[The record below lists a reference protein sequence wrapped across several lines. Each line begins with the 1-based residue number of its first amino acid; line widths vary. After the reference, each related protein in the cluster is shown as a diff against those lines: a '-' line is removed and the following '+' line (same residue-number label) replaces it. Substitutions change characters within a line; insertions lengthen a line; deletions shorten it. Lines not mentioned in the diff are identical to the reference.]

1 MQFRSK
7 TFKMKLWQQYY
18 MIKPKSMNPGDCI
31 GIISPSYWLSE
42 DDLQRTAS
50 YLKANGYRLKLGPS
64 NLLRRGPFAGQP
76 QERAD
81 DIHRMFSD
89 PEINAVICARGGYGA
104 NRVLPLI
111 DYELIRENPKIFI
124 GYSDITA
131 YLTSITQKTGLVTF
145 HGPMLVSYK
154 KRFVKYNFELMEQV
168 LTGKKE
174 VKIEYPKALSPKV
187 LKSGIA
193 TGPLWGGN
201 ITLLTN
207 RLGTADYLDTD
218 GVILFLEDLDEYL
231 YAFERML
238 VQMRTAGLFDHIKGL
253 IIGELDEFK
262 DQEIPFER
270 NTDQIVMDIC
280 GDLDIPIVSNFP
292 CGHGTYQATL
302 PISIPAELNAN
313 EQKPYLKLLE
323 PAVVTDS

>member
-1 MQFRSK
+1 
-7 TFKMKLWQQYY
+7 
-18 MIKPKSMNPGDCI
+18 MIKPNSLNHDDCI

-50 YLKANGYRLKLGPS
+50 YLKTIGYKLKFGAS
-64 NLLRRGPFAGQP
+64 NLLRWGPFAGHP

-89 PEINAVICARGGYGA
+89 PDIKAIICARGGYGA
-104 NRVLPLI
+104 NRVLPLL

-131 YLTSITQKTGLVTF
+131 YLTSITQKAGLITF

-154 KRFVKYNFELMEQV
+154 KRFVKYNFEVMEQV
-168 LTGKKE
+168 LKGTKV
-174 VKIEYPKALSPKV
+174 VKIEYPMALPPKV
-187 LKSGIA
+187 LKPGTA

-201 ITLLTN
+201 MTLLVN
-207 RLGTADYLDTD
+207 RLGTTDHLDTD

-280 GDLDIPIVSNFP
+280 GDLNIPIVSNFP

-302 PISIPAELNAN
+302 PISVPAELNAN
-313 EQKPYLKLLE
+313 ANNPYLTLLE
-323 PAVVTDS
+323 PAVETNS

>member
-1 MQFRSK
+1 
-7 TFKMKLWQQYY
+7 
-18 MIKPKSMNPGDCI
+18 MIKPLSLQPGNHI
-31 GIISPSYWLSE
+31 GVISPSYWLNK
-42 DDLQRTAS
+42 
-50 YLKANGYRLKLGPS
+50 KALAETSKLFQDNGYTLIMGKS
-64 NLLRRGPFAGQP
+64 NTMKWGPFAGHP
-76 QERAD
+76 QDRAD

-89 PEINAVICARGGYGA
+89 PDIKAIICARGGYGA
-104 NRVLPLI
+104 NRVLPLLEY
-111 DYELIRENPKIFI
+111 DLIRKNPKIFM

-131 YLTSITQKTGLVTF
+131 YLTSITQRAGLITF

-154 KRFVKYNFELMEQV
+154 KRFVKYNFDLMEQV
-168 LTGKKE
+168 LFGKKE
-174 VKIEYPKALSPKV
+174 VTIEYPKALSPKV
-187 LKSGIA
+187 LKPGTA

-201 ITLLTN
+201 MTLLVN
-207 RLGTADYLDTD
+207 RLGTTD
-218 GVILFLEDLDEYL
+218 HLNTHGVILFLEDLDEYL

-238 VQMRTAGLFDHIKGL
+238 VQMRIAGLFDHIKGL

-270 NTDQIVMDIC
+270 NTDQIIMDIC

-302 PISIPAELNAN
+302 PISVPAELNAN

-323 PAVVTDS
+323 PAVELDS

>member
-1 MQFRSK
+1 
-7 TFKMKLWQQYY
+7 MKLWQQYY

-174 VKIEYPKALSPKV
+174 VKIKYPKALSPKV

-207 RLGTADYLDTD
+207 RLGTADYLDTN

-238 VQMRTAGLFDHIKGL
+238 VHMRTSGLFDHIKGL

-270 NTDQIVMDIC
+270 STDQIVMDIC

-302 PISIPAELNAN
+302 PISINAELNAN
-313 EQKPYLKLLE
+313 DNNPYLTLLDA
-323 PAVVTDS
+323 AVETNS